1 MLTLGMIGLQFKS
14 EVLAGDRG
22 NGGVELSAGNRY
34 PFEGGHVACAEM
46 YSVSKRKGI
55 PSRVTGCSSVWLM
68 KILHGLIV
76 KHHLGLIC
84 HLITLGGINVK
95 L

>member
-22 NGGVELSAGNRY
+22 NGGMELSAGNRY
-34 PFEGGHVACAEM
+34 PFEGGCVACAEL

-55 PSRVTGCSSVWLM
+55 PS
-68 KILHGLIV
+68 
-76 KHHLGLIC
+76 
-84 HLITLGGINVK
+84 
-95 L
+95 